1 MPLTVSS
8 TWVDRSATA
17 CWAAHVAANKVGRD
31 IIVSHANRGNNT
43 TAIRVSSG
51 EIHNITPNVM
61 TILSTWPTI
70 SGIMAT
76 MACVKFR
83 SEIDRDTTCP
93 VRNRSCPG
101 PSRRC
106 RLRNISTR
114 NRCCTVFDSRPAV

>member
-1 MPLTVSS
+1 MLRSVATSRDSWTKAFTTRMPLTVSS

-61 TILSTWPTI
+61 TILST
-70 SGIMAT
+70 
-76 MACVKFR
+76 
-83 SEIDRDTTCP
+83 
-93 VRNRSCPG
+93 
-101 PSRRC
+101 
-106 RLRNISTR
+106 
-114 NRCCTVFDSRPAV
+114 